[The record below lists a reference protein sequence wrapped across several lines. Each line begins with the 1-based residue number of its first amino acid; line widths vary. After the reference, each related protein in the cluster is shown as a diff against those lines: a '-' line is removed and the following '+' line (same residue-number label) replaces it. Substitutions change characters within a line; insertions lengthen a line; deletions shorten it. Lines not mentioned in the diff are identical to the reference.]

1 MRALDI
7 RGWFRR
13 LKRHWT
19 CQRLY
24 ADPEMCSVVEGCG
37 SAERSE
43 HAFKKSYFIKTL
55 INPLDSDWETCDST
69 STSEY
74 ESVHSGPIGHT
85 QSSGKRFNPE
95 SKLDRMPMEIFI
107 MIGDHL
113 TDASRMAFAL
123 TCRSIYQVYF
133 DADKYPPLAT
143 RKDREEF
150 LQLLEKDV
158 ANLYFCYTCTVLH
171 PWSANWGISGSSRRS
186 FQSCQ
191 DWNYHQ
197 VTLCGIDELK
207 FYSAR
212 LFINCHL
219 YGPAHGLPLSKLE
232 KQSDTISP
240 SGVHMQVVRRGRI
253 LEDELFILVT
263 YTIKGS
269 QGRGGS
275 LRRLMEQSDITIC
288 NHVHA
293 TDDSSILHNWKAG
306 KLRRYS
312 LDVPLVP
319 CETTTESCPLCLTD
333 YSVQITRL
341 EQGKGWTVILD
352 VYKQLGGCRSPYD
365 WKWRCTSEKSLMNEP
380 RSINNQAGVVRNRW
394 AAADGMERSDAKF
407 VGRPNNMTYFILGMR
422 RCPWNSFCQRGS
434 HDCAKYGL
442 YD

>member
-1 MRALDI
+1 MLALDV

-19 CQRLY
+19 YQRFD
-24 ADPEMCSVVEGCG
+24 ADREMYSVGEGCG
-37 SAERSE
+37 SAE
-43 HAFKKSYFIKTL
+43 
-55 INPLDSDWETCDST
+55 SDWETYDST

-74 ESVHSGPIGHT
+74 ESAHSGSIGHT

-95 SKLDRMPMEIFI
+95 SKLDRMPMEILI
-107 MIGDHL
+107 MIDDHL
-113 TDASRMAFAL
+113 TNASRMAFAL
-123 TCRSIYQVYF
+123 TCRSIYPVHF
-133 DADKYPPLAT
+133 DANKYPPLYPSLVT

-158 ANLYFCYTCTVLH
+158 ANLFFCHTCTVLH
-171 PWSANWGISGSSRRS
+171 SWSTNWGISGSARLSYKP
-186 FQSCQ
+186 CK
-191 DWNYHQ
+191 DWNYQQ
-197 VTLCGIDELK
+197 VTLCGIDQLK
-207 FYSAR
+207 FCAAR

-232 KQSDTISP
+232 RQSNTTSP

-275 LRRLMEQSDITIC
+275 LRRFMEQSDITIC

-293 TDDSSILHNWKAG
+293 TDDSSTLYDWKAG
-306 KLRRYS
+306 KLRSHS

-319 CETTTESCPLCLTD
+319 CETTTESCPMCLTD

-341 EQGKGWTVILD
+341 EQGQGWTVVLD

-365 WKWRCTSEKSLMNEP
+365 WKWRCASERSFMNEP

-394 AAADGMERSDAKF
+394 ATADGMKRSVAKF
-407 VGRPNNMTYFILGMR
+407 VGRPNNMKYFIVGIR
-422 RCPWNSFCQRGS
+422 RCPWNSFCKRGS
-434 HDCAKYGL
+434 HDCAKY
-442 YD
+442 